1 MTFEFTTVAAI
12 VGFLLGCVNLIAAVR
27 TMLSA
32 GEKKLDERQG
42 KSESKLVEHDRRIQ
56 AIEGDLKHLPDRNTT
71 HRLELMMAEVVGRLN
86 TMEKA
91 QDGRFATMEEKLKPI
106 QSVGERLEEVLME
119 QAKAAQKANAA

>member
-12 VGFLLGCVNLIAAVR
+12 IGFLLGCVNLIAAVR

-32 GEKKLDERQG
+32 GEKKLDERQV
-42 KSESKLVEHDRRIQ
+42 KSESKLIEHDRRIQ

-71 HRLELMMAEVVGRLN
+71 HRLELMMEQVVGRLN

-91 QDGRFATMEEKLKPI
+91 QDGRFSTMEERLKPI
-106 QSVGERLEEVLME
+106 QAVGERLEEVLVE
-119 QAKAAQKANAA
+119 QAKQAGRANAA